1 MNPIL
6 QDLHFAIRQA
16 RKNPGVTLA
25 VVLVLALGI
34 AANAV
39 TFSVLK
45 ATLLNPLPYPEP
57 DRLVQL
63 WETRSAGGFSRF
75 EFSSPDFE
83 DFRERN
89 QVFEALG
96 GYSSVGATY
105 LGPQGAEQVN
115 ATVCSANL
123 FDVLGVKP
131 VLGRNFQADEDTPKA
146 QRVVML
152 SYAGWQRRFA
162 GDPSIV
168 GKSAVLNDDP
178 RVIVGVLPRD
188 FQFAPSRS
196 SDFWVPYRIT
206 GWRERRNAHWFHPVG
221 RLKPGISL
229 AQTQASLSTLA
240 AQLTQQYP
248 DSNAGEGVQ
257 AVGLREDFT
266 GPVRPVLLLLMAAMG
281 CYLLI
286 TCGNLAGLLLS
297 QAVSRQKEMSIRMS
311 LGASRGR
318 IVRQLLT
325 ESCVVAVIGGLAG
338 VCLSLWLLPAALASI
353 PKEELLVMPALQGLR
368 VDWGFLL
375 IAMCLAM
382 GTGILFGL
390 APALL
395 AFRPQL
401 RATLAESGRSSGGV
415 ERHRLRNTLVIAEIG
430 LAIVLLDAGGLMLK
444 SLSRVMQTD
453 PGFLPGNLLTM
464 ELALPGKKYPKDA
477 DVMAFHA
484 RLLDKLA
491 ALPGVRGAASTS
503 TIPLT
508 GGNNTSRFVRE
519 GHRTPGET
527 EAQEANSREVSAQYF
542 SVMGV
547 PLRAGRFF
555 AESDGPAAP
564 HVAVI
569 NQTLADRLFPRE
581 DPIGKRIDFT
591 YTSEPNLWEIVG
603 VVGDENMTALDA
615 APNPVIYTPFAQS
628 TEPYFTVT
636 LRTGQ
641 APENLAPS
649 ATRVVREMDPTI
661 PVFNVQSMDQI
672 IAESPSIF
680 LRRSPAYLIAAF
692 GGLGLLLAAVGLYSL
707 LAYAVAQRRR
717 ELGIRMAL
725 GAQKRDVLRLIVGGG
740 MHLALAGIGL
750 GLAGALA
757 ASRLMAGFL
766 YQVQPSDPGTVIAV
780 CLLLLAVAL
789 AATGQPAWR
798 AAAADPMHVLRDE

>member
-1 MNPIL
+1 
-6 QDLHFAIRQA
+6 
-16 RKNPGVTLA
+16 
-25 VVLVLALGI
+25 
-34 AANAV
+34 
-39 TFSVLK
+39 
-45 ATLLNPLPYPEP
+45 
-57 DRLVQL
+57 
-63 WETRSAGGFSRF
+63 
-75 EFSSPDFE
+75 
-83 DFRERN
+83 
-89 QVFEALG
+89 
-96 GYSSVGATY
+96 
-105 LGPQGAEQVN
+105 
-115 ATVCSANL
+115 
-123 FDVLGVKP
+123 
-131 VLGRNFQADEDTPKA
+131 
-146 QRVVML
+146 
-152 SYAGWQRRFA
+152 
-162 GDPSIV
+162 
-168 GKSAVLNDDP
+168 
-178 RVIVGVLPRD
+178 
-188 FQFAPSRS
+188 
-196 SDFWVPYRIT
+196 
-206 GWRERRNAHWFHPVG
+206 
-221 RLKPGISL
+221 
-229 AQTQASLSTLA
+229 
-240 AQLTQQYP
+240 
-248 DSNAGEGVQ
+248 
-257 AVGLREDFT
+257 
-266 GPVRPVLLLLMAAMG
+266 
-281 CYLLI
+281 
-286 TCGNLAGLLLS
+286 
-297 QAVSRQKEMSIRMS
+297 
-311 LGASRGR
+311 
-318 IVRQLLT
+318 
-325 ESCVVAVIGGLAG
+325 
-338 VCLSLWLLPAALASI
+338 
-353 PKEELLVMPALQGLR
+353 
-368 VDWGFLL
+368 
-375 IAMCLAM
+375 
-382 GTGILFGL
+382 
-390 APALL
+390 
-395 AFRPQL
+395 
-401 RATLAESGRSSGGV
+401 
-415 ERHRLRNTLVIAEIG
+415 
-430 LAIVLLDAGGLMLK
+430 LMLK